1 LSDANER
8 STHPKEKSSARAKR
22 SSRPSYASAPRG
34 QQVQQELVFE
44 GIPTR
49 IELSRDRPRKTT
61 SSAAATAAALNSGGA
76 RTPASRGNTNATRRA
91 NYMQQEFELGA

>member
-1 LSDANER
+1 LPDAKEHSAR
-8 STHPKEKSSARAKR
+8 PKEKSKARSKR
-22 SSRPSYASAPRG
+22 PSRPRHASSPRG
-34 QQVQQELVFE
+34 QQIQQELVFE

-49 IELSRDRPRKTT
+49 IELSRSRPRKE

-91 NYMQQEFELGA
+91 NYVQQEFELGA